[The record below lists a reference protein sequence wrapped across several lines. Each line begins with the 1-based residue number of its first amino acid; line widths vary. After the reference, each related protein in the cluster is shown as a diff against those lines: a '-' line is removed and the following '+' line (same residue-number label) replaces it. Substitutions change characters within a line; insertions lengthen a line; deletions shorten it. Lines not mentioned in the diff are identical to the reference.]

1 MISVFALG
9 IAGGLKP
16 VEAAYLANLA
26 ASVVVAKLGT
36 YAVSNAELQNVLT
49 KKEHEDK

>member
-1 MISVFALG
+1 MFALG
-9 IAGGLKP
+9 ISGGLKP

-36 YAVSNAELQNVLT
+36 YAVSNQELQKVLT
-49 KKEHEDK
+49 DVE